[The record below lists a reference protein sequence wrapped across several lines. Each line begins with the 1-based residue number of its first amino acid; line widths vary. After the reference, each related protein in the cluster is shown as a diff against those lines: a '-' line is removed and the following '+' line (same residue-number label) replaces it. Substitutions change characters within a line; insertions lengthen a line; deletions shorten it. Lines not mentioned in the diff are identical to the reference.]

1 MASWKKTMES
11 VQIMTM
17 VFHGKPCFFPWF
29 SMVRDHGFPWKA
41 MVRNHGFP
49 CLLNGIMEKNHGK
62 CPNHDHGK
70 TPSFAKFTYSTL
82 PHSTLTHST
91 LPHSTIP
98 HYFIPHIFK
107 FHMHITSFHISQIPH
122 YLTSN
127 YLIPYYLIPHSPH
140 QSIQSLHHITPHM
153 NTLYILTFIS
163 FQLICSTCTWLWFI
177 YNIYPFLGLLWCF
190 PEIC

>member
-1 MASWKKTMES
+1 
-11 VQIMTM
+11 
-17 VFHGKPCFFPWF
+17 
-29 SMVRDHGFPWKA
+29 

-49 CLLNGIMEKNHGK
+49 CLLNGIMDKNHGK

-140 QSIQSLHHITPHM
+140 QSIQSLHHITPHIF
-153 NTLYILTFIS
+153 TLYILTFIS

>member
-1 MASWKKTMES
+1 MFVKWH
-11 VQIMTM
+11 
-17 VFHGKPCFFPWF
+17 HGKK
-29 SMVRDHGFPWKA
+29 PWK
-41 MVRNHGFP
+41 VSKSWP
-49 CLLNGIMEKNHGK
+49 WKNTIICQVYLFHI
-62 CPNHDHGK
+62 
-70 TPSFAKFTYSTL
+70 TSFHITAFHITSFH
-82 PHSTLTHST
+82 HSTLLHST
-91 LPHSTIP
+91 
-98 HYFIPHIFK
+98 YFQI
-107 FHMHITSFHISQIPH
+107 MHITSFHISQIPH

>member
-1 MASWKKTMES
+1 MES

-49 CLLNGIMEKNHGK
+49 CLLNGIMDKNHGK

-140 QSIQSLHHITPHM
+140 QSIQSLHHHHPTHEYS
-153 NTLYILTFIS
+153 LHSHFYIIS
-163 FQLICSTCTWLWFI
+163 INLQHVYMVVI
-177 YNIYPFLGLLWCF
+177 YI
-190 PEIC
+190 